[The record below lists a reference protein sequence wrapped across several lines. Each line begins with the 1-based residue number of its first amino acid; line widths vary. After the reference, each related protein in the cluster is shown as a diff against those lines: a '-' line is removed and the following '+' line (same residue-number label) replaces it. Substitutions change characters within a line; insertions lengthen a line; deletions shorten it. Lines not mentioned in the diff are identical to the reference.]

1 MSNCDNSLY
10 IVIEL
15 FFENVLKGTTS
26 NKFVDCDPVRD
37 LLTMFVYTKI
47 LEIGLDISRATVN
60 FGLVDNAF
68 NKLTLILFPSHRRK
82 NGLSG

>member
-37 LLTMFVYTKI
+37 LLTMFVYTKMF
-47 LEIGLDISRATVN
+47 EIGFDILLS
-60 FGLVDNAF
+60 
-68 NKLTLILFPSHRRK
+68 KL
-82 NGLSG
+82 NGYQSI